1 MFQANNK
8 DTKTT
13 SLTLNNAFIVNFE
26 HISHILLLFLRLTLN
41 RQILAGKY
49 LKIPWRTLVM
59 QSFNWMLQ
67 VSDSETSSGF
77 FISEYS
83 ERFITITRYLQ

>member
-59 QSFNWMLQ
+59 QSFNWMPQ

>member
-8 DTKTT
+8 DTKIT

-26 HISHILLLFLRLTLN
+26 HISHILLLFLLLTLN

-83 ERFITITRYLQ
+83 ERFITITRYL

>member
-49 LKIPWRTLVM
+49 LKITWRTLVM

>member
-26 HISHILLLFLRLTLN
+26 HISHILLLFLRLILN

>member
-41 RQILAGKY
+41 RQILC
-49 LKIPWRTLVM
+49 W
-59 QSFNWMLQ
+59 
-67 VSDSETSSGF
+67 E
-77 FISEYS
+77 ISQNS
-83 ERFITITRYLQ
+83 LANTGNAVI

>member
-83 ERFITITRYLQ
+83 ERLITITRYLQ